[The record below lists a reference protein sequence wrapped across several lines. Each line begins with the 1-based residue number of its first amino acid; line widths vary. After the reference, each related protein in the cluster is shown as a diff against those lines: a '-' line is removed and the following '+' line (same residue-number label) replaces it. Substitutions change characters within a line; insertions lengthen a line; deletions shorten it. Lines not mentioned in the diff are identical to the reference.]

1 VPNRC
6 RHRVFPA
13 AAMVVALSFG
23 LVDAVTAQVVVVIED
38 GRKARAD
45 ITLPRP
51 GGGTYTADLE
61 LEFDNPQNL
70 TVPCLGIS
78 ADVLDAAEIA
88 DVESRLPDPSNQEI
102 DPAFPVRVTVDPP
115 PGCGLQFDNDVDIDL
130 ETDELVHVP
139 FSPYRLMK
147 GPIGGSFLNIT
158 GLVDP
163 GSVRARGSG
172 GSFSEIVI
180 VREIVQDYADD
191 ADAAFAALQARLND
205 PAIGLTARQTLETD
219 LAVSIAAYQ
228 ANNFAQAI
236 GSLEDLDSHC
246 GALGGPALPNSW
258 RAQGDLVNAE
268 GEVVSYSDH
277 LKFLLGRLDGSP

>member
-1 VPNRC
+1 
-6 RHRVFPA
+6 
-13 AAMVVALSFG
+13 MVVALSFG
-23 LVDAVTAQVVVVIED
+23 LVDVVTAQVVVVIED

-78 ADVLDAAEIA
+78 ADVL
-88 DVESRLPDPSNQEI
+88 DPSNQEI

-277 LKFLLGRLDGSP
+277 LKFLLGRLNGSP

>member
-1 VPNRC
+1 MPNRSTF
-6 RHRVFPA
+6 RVSASALAVCLLFA
-13 AAMVVALSFG
+13 ASMKAGA
-23 LVDAVTAQVVVVIED
+23 AVVVTIED
-38 GRKARAD
+38 GRKAKAE

-51 GGGTYTADLE
+51 GGGDYSADLE

-78 ADVLDAAEIA
+78 ADVLDATEIA
-88 DVESRLPDPSNQEI
+88 DVESRLPDPGNQSI
-102 DPAFPVRVTVDPP
+102 DPDFPVRVTVDPP
-115 PGCGLQFDNDVDIDL
+115 AACGLQFDNDVDIELHTDDL
-130 ETDELVHVP
+130 TYVA
-139 FSPYRLMK
+139 FSSYRLMK
-147 GPIGGSFLNIT
+147 GPIGGDFLNIT
-158 GLVDP
+158 GIVDP
-163 GSVRARGSG
+163 GSVRARGSS

-180 VREIVQDYADD
+180 IRETIQDYADD
-191 ADAAFAALQARLND
+191 ADAAFAALQARLDD

-258 RAQGDLVNAE
+258 RAQRDLVNAE
-268 GEVVSYSDH
+268 GEIVSYSDH
-277 LKFLLGRLDGSP
+277 LKFLLGRLNGSP